1 MTILREGIFI
11 SIEGLDGAGK
21 STQIKLMEDFFRSRN
36 REVFLTR
43 EPGGTKIGEKIRQ
56 IILDK
61 ANHEMAATTEAL
73 LYAASRGQHV
83 KEIILPAL
91 KEGKVVVSDRFVDS
105 SIAYQGGGRCLGEE
119 SIKMIN
125 DFATNGL
132 EPDLTIFFNI
142 DPTISLKRIK
152 EDEIDR
158 LEDEKIDFHK
168 TVYRTYL
175 NLARTNP
182 KRIKIV
188 KADEDVATISQEIE
202 KILLGFAQEKGL

>member
-175 NLARTNP
+175 NLARANP